1 MSKNCSNF
9 VLQNISK
16 LTNFVA
22 SCYLLL
28 ILSFWWSKKR
38 ELSTIEIWSVIDLQY
53 EDTHYSQMRR
63 TWEKAECPKSEAIF
77 NISLVLYFSKLFLI
91 NHIMLHRASVSL
103 AISSTFCFSCSY
115 LTGRLPQI
123 HIKTDFIIEK
133 DIFLWIRDI
142 LTDYATNFSAI
153 R

>member
-1 MSKNCSNF
+1 MPKSRANF

-16 LTNFVA
+16 LTNFVI
-22 SCYLLL
+22 SRYVLF
-28 ILSFWWSKKR
+28 ILSFWWSKKWA
-38 ELSTIEIWSVIDLQY
+38 LSTIEIWSVIDLQY
-53 EDTHYSQMRR
+53 EETHYSQMRR

-77 NISLVLYFSKLFLI
+77 NISLVLYCSKLFLI

-103 AISSTFCFSCSY
+103 AISSTFCFSCSC

-123 HIKTDFIIEK
+123 QIKTDFIIEK

-142 LTDYATNFSAI
+142 LTDYATNFLVI